1 MKKRLIV
8 IAVMA
13 IFSLFF
19 SSNSYALVKN
29 KAQKA
34 PVAICHNGRFVAQ
47 KDGDILKW
55 LGIPYAKPPVGSLRW
70 KAPIL
75 AGNNKT
81 TYSPQGYGKM
91 PLQAWQPKE
100 NTSEDCLKL
109 NIYTGSNNEQNKPVI
124 VFLQPSAFAYGASSL
139 PYCDGSKLVSIHP
152 EIIFACIET
161 RLSIVGSM
169 VFDDVPGSDNYS
181 AKETSLLWLL
191 DARCALQWIQKNIKS
206 FGGDP
211 NNVTLFGISAGAV
224 ATTLMP
230 LLPNTKGL
238 FQKMI
243 VSSGTPAI
251 IGPSKARANVTK
263 KLMELTGAENM
274 ADLMSLSEE
283 QLSEAIPELDKLAQF
298 EILGSEMTIQEIYD
312 AYKAGATRGI
322 PMLIGT
328 TGNECAYF
336 KAINHTNENEALKE
350 LKAKYKRTQERL
362 PSSAQKIASK
372 YISSHKRALPSAYE
386 DLFTD
391 TIFTTPALLLAD
403 NHSANSPT
411 YMYKFDFSPEGGHT
425 GAPHIAELPFVM
437 NLFKQKK
444 LPERVEN
451 LASTIREMW
460 INFAKTGIPSTD
472 TYIWPQYTSSDRN
485 VMIFGQDGAIS
496 VEKATSSKETKLL
509 APLLPYTYIF
519 AEEYFRFPEETYK
532 KIFIKQN

>member
-1 MKKRLIV
+1 MKKKLIGVTV
-8 IAVMA
+8 IAML
-13 IFSLFF
+13 SLFF
-19 SSNSYALVKN
+19 SSHSYALVKN
-29 KAQKA
+29 KAPKA
-34 PVAICHNGRFVAQ
+34 PVAICHNGRFTAQ
-47 KDGDILKW
+47 IDGDILKW
-55 LGIPYAKPPVGSLRW
+55 LGIPYAKPPVGALRW

-75 AGNNKT
+75 ADNNKT
-81 TYSPQGYGKM
+81 TYAPQGYGKM
-91 PLQAWQPKE
+91 PLQAWQPME

-109 NIYTGSNNEQNKPVI
+109 NIYTGSSNERNKPVI

-139 PYCDGSKLVSIHP
+139 PYCDGSRLVSLHP
-152 EIIFACIET
+152 EIIFVCIET
-161 RLSIVGSM
+161 RLSIMGSM

-181 AKETSLLWLL
+181 AKETSFLWLL
-191 DARCALQWIQKNIKS
+191 DARCALQWIQKNIKA

-251 IGPSKARANVTK
+251 IGPSVARANVTK
-263 KLMELTGAENM
+263 KLMELTGAKNM
-274 ADLMSLSEE
+274 ADLMSLSKE
-283 QLSEAIPELDKLAQF
+283 QLSEAIPELDKLAQC
-298 EILGSEMTIQEIYD
+298 EVLDNETTIQEIYD
-312 AYKAGATRGI
+312 VYKKGATRGI

-336 KAINHTNENEALKE
+336 RAINHANENEALKE
-350 LKAKYKRTQERL
+350 IKEKYKKTLERL
-362 PSSAQKIASK
+362 PSTAQKITSK
-372 YISSHKRALPSAYE
+372 YISNHRKALFSAYE

-391 TIFTTPALLLAD
+391 TIFTAPALQLAD

-411 YMYKFDFSPEGGHT
+411 YVYKFDFSPKAGNT
-425 GAPHIAELPFVM
+425 GAIHIAELPFVM
-437 NLFKQKK
+437 NLFKQKN

-460 INFAKTGIPSTD
+460 VNFAKTGIPSTD
-472 TYIWPQYTSSDRN
+472 TYIWPQYTTNDRN
-485 VMIFGQDGAIS
+485 VMIFGHDGTIS
-496 VEKATSSKETKLL
+496 VEKAPSSKEVKLL